1 MPNKIKPLE
10 LSVKE
15 NERYNADKELM
26 CSLRTEFFAPRVEL
40 DGMNRAQYY
49 ESNRK
54 QDLSYIPPKRNKT
67 DMRIV
72 TGTTREK
79 DTTLLSTLLN
89 LNMVPDITAFDSDDL
104 IVSGLGDDMTDL
116 IKKTREIEVWDK
128 KRPIIYREMIA
139 QGDVFVEETYVED
152 FMEMPLEKIDWDP
165 EKEGSME
172 LSFTKRLKKI
182 NSGCSA
188 RMIRGNLVFLG
199 DMTIEYIEDQDV
211 VAICTIMP
219 RAKAYARYGKWE
231 RWKHVPTEI
240 NQIEMFESSAGVYST
255 TNWAMFNTTQQYVS
269 EVKLYQ
275 KTNNLFGIYL
285 NGIPMMPHNYP
296 MTAMYRSG
304 ELPFAQ
310 GKLEPISGFA
320 LSKSQ
325 PSKTKV
331 DQEILDEVTMLMVEA
346 MRQKRKPPMGSSSD
360 KVYSPSIFNAGT
372 ITPEVGQNTFHS
384 LLPDSALRLEN
395 TEFSFYNTIKES
407 INEKTTNDVYSG
419 EGQRGV
425 DTLGQAEIM
434 KEQQMLKLGSSLD
447 GVNHLE
453 RRLAWLRTENAI
465 VNLTMPVDTSM
476 EVLKT
481 ELGEQ
486 LKTKNKYRSMSV
498 STTVENGEKGT
509 RLFRFTEEPFPT
521 IGEQVKEEKAL
532 SDQYGQQV
540 RISYLNPEQ
549 LRMMRYKWFVV
560 IVPTPKSNDRL
571 AQLMFVKNVNEAIA
585 IFGPDA
591 LNQDYIK
598 QRFAVLINED
608 YNKFFKSV
616 DIMSMLQMGGAT
628 MGGAP
633 TGAPAQPRGPRMPL
647 TPAQ

>member
-1 MPNKIKPLE
+1 MPEIKPLE
-10 LSVKE
+10 LSDKE
-15 NERYNADKELM
+15 RDRYNADKELM

-54 QDLSYIPPKRNKT
+54 QDLSYIPPKKNKT
-67 DMRIV
+67 DMRVV

-116 IKKTREIEVWDK
+116 VKKTREVEVWDK

-139 QGDVFVEETYVED
+139 QGDVFVEETYIED
-152 FMEMPLEKIDWDP
+152 FIEMPLEKIDWDP
-165 EKEGSME
+165 EKDGVAD
-172 LSFTKRLKKI
+172 LSFTSRLKKI
-182 NSGCSA
+182 HSGCAA
-188 RMIRGNLVFLG
+188 RMVRGNMIFLG
-199 DMTIEYIEDQDV
+199 DMTIEYIEDQDI

-219 RAKAYARYGKWE
+219 RSRASARYSKWE
-231 RWKHVPTEI
+231 RWKNVPIEI
-240 NQIEMFESSAGVYST
+240 NQIEMLESAAGVYST
-255 TNWAMFNTTQQYVS
+255 TNWAMFQTPSGQVS
-269 EVKLYQ
+269 EVKLFQ
-275 KTNNLFGIYL
+275 KATNQFQIYL
-285 NGIPMMPHNYP
+285 NGIPMLPHNYP
-296 MTAMYRSG
+296 MTALYRSG

-310 GKLEPISGFA
+310 GKLEPISNFA

-346 MRQKRKPPMGSSSD
+346 MRQKRKPPMGTKTD
-360 KVYSPSIFNAGT
+360 KVYSANIFAAGT
-372 ITPEVGQNTFHS
+372 VTPEVDGQTFHS
-384 LLPDSALRLEN
+384 ILPDSAMRLEN

-434 KEQQMLKLGSSLD
+434 KEQQMLKLGASFD
-447 GVNHLE
+447 GANHLE
-453 RRLAWLRTENAI
+453 RRLAWLRVENA
-465 VNLTMPVDTSM
+465 VCNLTIPVDSSM
-476 EVLKT
+476 EVLG
-481 ELGEQ
+481 EGLGKQ
-486 LKTKNKYRSMSV
+486 LKSVNKYRSMSV
-498 STTVENGEKGT
+498 STTVENGEKGV
-509 RLFRFTEEPFPT
+509 RLFRFTDKEFPT
-521 IGEQVKEEKAL
+521 IGEQAKEEKEL

-540 RISYLNPEQ
+540 RITYLNAEM
-549 LRMMRYKWFVV
+549 LRMMRYKWFIVV
-560 IVPTPKSNDRL
+560 IPTPKSNDRL
-571 AQLMFVKNVNEAIA
+571 SQLMFVKNVQEAIN
-585 IFGPDA
+585 IFGPES

-616 DIMSMLQMGGAT
+616 DIMAMLQGAGGAMMGGA
-628 MGGAP
+628 AS
-633 TGAPAQPRGPRMPL
+633 GAPAMPRGPQMPL